1 MGDDVKLYISKEIE
15 ERAGIRAERSLS
27 EKERGSWKADVIS
40 INRKKAVVF
49 LNEQSGLVFFLY
61 RPQERDYKHLAD
73 VFRLVL
79 AENFKAL
86 GIPYTPQE
94 EVKVYKGESKSS
106 FSRIKERLVMYESY
120 LSDDD
125 MYLIYPAYLMNTRKV
140 RGVSAL
146 ESYLSSASLKMRDVA
161 VLVKI
166 KKEDGSKELSLM
178 LPAAFTLASLKKCI
192 DCIYGLDEEKRYDFI
207 AYSSEEKYSVLEYY
221 YRPEVFRAM
230 DEELS
235 SALKRKECSYALA
248 KSTMLSTI
256 LGRYGELVYRN
267 DFTSP
272 TRFMVAF
279 DSAME
284 NLGMKSPMILS
295 IKWADDGEINRRLK
309 GITS

>member
-15 ERAGIRAERSLS
+15 ERAGIRAERSPS
-27 EKERGSWKADVIS
+27 EKDTGSWKADVIS
-40 INRKKAVVF
+40 INRKKVVVF

-61 RPQERDYKHLAD
+61 RPQDRDYKHLAD
-73 VFRLVL
+73 VFCLVL

-106 FSRIKERLVMYESY
+106 FSKIKERLVMYESY

-140 RGVSAL
+140 RGDSAL
-146 ESYLSSASLKMRDVA
+146 ESYFSSASLKMRDVA
-161 VLVKI
+161 LLVKI
-166 KKEDGSKELSLM
+166 KKDDGSKDLSLM
-178 LPAAFTLASLKKCI
+178 LPATFTLASLKKCI

-235 SALKRKECSYALA
+235 PALKRKECSYALA

-279 DSAME
+279 DSTME